1 MFTAGE
7 QGIERSRY
15 PGDNITYAKAKE
27 LLLAA
32 IGADIECTVERI
44 MPWSA
49 ISENAERIVS
59 STTMCLIADY
69 MQGRIFLA
77 GDAAHI
83 VPPTGGYGGNMGIQD
98 AYNLAWKL
106 ALVLNNK
113 AGDGLLETYEQ
124 ERLPAGMFTVGQ
136 AYARY
141 VNRSAPELKDDQTPQ
156 QINDFS
162 VELGLRYNHSGAVK
176 YGPTGGGEIVEDP
189 EDPTASPG
197 SRAPHFWMDEDDKI
211 SIHDVFS
218 PSEYTL
224 LMRHSSTGWYQAS
237 KALENQFPLK
247 IAVVSHPSFCMAY
260 KVAESGCVLVRPDG
274 IIAWKGDGLQVDDD
288 RSEMACRGVLRGVLT
303 EILFLNS
310 ACTDKSTFKSQS
322 SSKDYARSLNLEK
335 YSSS

>member
-7 QGIERSRY
+7 RGTEKSRY
-15 PGDNITYAKAKE
+15 PGDNITNANAKE

-32 IGADIECTVERI
+32 IGADIECTVERV
-44 MPWSA
+44 MPWTA
-49 ISENAERIVS
+49 ISENAERIVLS
-59 STTMCLIADY
+59 TMCLIADY
-69 MQGRIFLA
+69 LQGRIFLA

-106 ALVLNNK
+106 ALVLKCK

-141 VNRSAPELKDDQTPQ
+141 VNRSVPELKDDRTPQ
-156 QINDFS
+156 QIADFS

-189 EDPTASPG
+189 GDPTASPG
-197 SRAPHFWMDEDDKI
+197 SRAPHFWMDDNAKT
-211 SIHDVFS
+211 SIHDIFS
-218 PSEYTL
+218 PSDYTL
-224 LMRHSSTGWYQAS
+224 LVCHSLTGWYQAG
-237 KALENQFPLK
+237 KVLEKQFSLK
-247 IAVVSHPSFCMAY
+247 VAVVSHPSFCVMY

-274 IIAWKGDGLQVDDD
+274 IIAWKGDCLQFGDDG
-288 RSEMACRGVLRGVLT
+288 SEMTCRGVLSGVLT
-303 EILFLNS
+303 EILYLNS
-310 ACTDKSTFKSQS
+310 ACTDKSALKSS
-322 SSKDYARSLNLEK
+322 ACALNLEK
-335 YSSS
+335 YPSL